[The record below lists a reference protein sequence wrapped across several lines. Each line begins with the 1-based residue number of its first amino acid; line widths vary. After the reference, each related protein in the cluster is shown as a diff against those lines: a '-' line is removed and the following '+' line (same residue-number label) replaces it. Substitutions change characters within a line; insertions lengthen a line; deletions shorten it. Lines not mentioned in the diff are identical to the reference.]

1 MFFVFLDIEGLRV
14 VDASV
19 MPQVASG
26 NLNAPT
32 IMIAERM
39 ADLIK
44 GKEPL
49 PPANVPVYEP
59 ITLETRRWWNIYLL
73 FLSSVHLWFEG
84 LLKVA
89 LFSKKIQKCPPHP
102 IFLQFFL

>member
-1 MFFVFLDIEGLRV
+1 
-14 VDASV
+14 

-44 GKEPL
+44 AKEPL
-49 PPANVPVYEP
+49 PAANVPVYQP
-59 ITLETRRWWNIYLL
+59 LSLEIRR
-73 FLSSVHLWFEG
+73 
-84 LLKVA
+84 
-89 LFSKKIQKCPPHP
+89 
-102 IFLQFFL
+102 

>member
-1 MFFVFLDIEGLRV
+1 MRV

-44 GKEPL
+44 GKSPL
-49 PPANVPVYEP
+49 PPANVPVYQP
-59 ITLETRRWWNIYLL
+59 KTLETRR
-73 FLSSVHLWFEG
+73 
-84 LLKVA
+84 
-89 LFSKKIQKCPPHP
+89 
-102 IFLQFFL
+102 

>member
-1 MFFVFLDIEGLRV
+1 
-14 VDASV
+14 

-44 GKEPL
+44 NKEPL
-49 PPANVPVYEP
+49 PPAGVPVYEP
-59 ITLETRRWWNIYLL
+59 ESLEMRR
-73 FLSSVHLWFEG
+73 
-84 LLKVA
+84 
-89 LFSKKIQKCPPHP
+89 
-102 IFLQFFL
+102 

>member
-1 MFFVFLDIEGLRV
+1 MIFENFFLGVENLRV

-44 GKEPL
+44 GKTPL
-49 PPANVPVYEP
+49 PPANVPVYKP
-59 ITLETRRWWNIYLL
+59 DTLETRR
-73 FLSSVHLWFEG
+73 
-84 LLKVA
+84 
-89 LFSKKIQKCPPHP
+89 
-102 IFLQFFL
+102 

>member
-1 MFFVFLDIEGLRV
+1 MEGLRV

-44 GKEPL
+44 NHPVL
-49 PPANVPVYEP
+49 PPANVPVYQP
-59 ITLETRRWWNIYLL
+59 PTLETRR
-73 FLSSVHLWFEG
+73 
-84 LLKVA
+84 
-89 LFSKKIQKCPPHP
+89 
-102 IFLQFFL
+102 

>member
-1 MFFVFLDIEGLRV
+1 M

-26 NLNAPT
+26 NLNGPT

-39 ADLIK
+39 SDLIR

-49 PPANVPVYEP
+49 PSAGVPVYQP
-59 ITLETRRWWNIYLL
+59 ATLETRR
-73 FLSSVHLWFEG
+73 
-84 LLKVA
+84 
-89 LFSKKIQKCPPHP
+89 
-102 IFLQFFL
+102 

>member
-1 MFFVFLDIEGLRV
+1 MRV

-44 GKEPL
+44 AKEPL
-49 PPANVPVYEP
+49 PPANVPGYEP
-59 ITLETRRWWNIYLL
+59 ITLEARR
-73 FLSSVHLWFEG
+73 
-84 LLKVA
+84 
-89 LFSKKIQKCPPHP
+89 
-102 IFLQFFL
+102 

>member
-1 MFFVFLDIEGLRV
+1 MPALFHPFVGTENLRV

-39 ADLIK
+39 ADLIR
-44 GKEPL
+44 GKQVL
-49 PPANVPVYEP
+49 PPANVPVYQP
-59 ITLETRRWWNIYLL
+59 ATLESRR
-73 FLSSVHLWFEG
+73 
-84 LLKVA
+84 
-89 LFSKKIQKCPPHP
+89 
-102 IFLQFFL
+102 